1 MGLTITANAPSSF
14 KPDVF
19 CVVKFLGL
27 LAEDSVVVSP
37 SLISAAAAAA
47 AVDNAVVVMVDD
59 GDNRGRPIL

>member
-37 SLISAAAAAA
+37 SLISAAAAAVA
-47 AVDNAVVVMVDD
+47 NVVVVMVDD